1 MNAAARLGTYAA
13 GLAVVFAGAFAAG
26 GALVP
31 DETVAAWTQQAE
43 ELRQVHQP
51 ASSPPEHPNPAE
63 SADTT
68 ADYGLDGGH

>member
-1 MNAAARLGTYAA
+1 VSAAARLGAYAA

-43 ELRQVHQP
+43 GLRMDQHP
-51 ASSPPEHPNPAE
+51 APAE
-63 SADTT
+63 APDTT
-68 ADYGLDGGH
+68 AEIETDGGH